1 MKKISLIALL
11 LITIIYCL
19 CSCGNSSSQSTNNKP
34 STSNKTTA
42 SDISESGSFI
52 LKNGIAVVSNELFFA
67 ISDKYLFNIIY

>member
-1 MKKISLIALL
+1 MICCFCA
-11 LITIIYCL
+11 
-19 CSCGNSSSQSTNNKP
+19 CGNNSSQSTDNKS